1 MAITGQGTQEDPWI
15 VHNYEEIKSAY
26 LKTNGVSKLYI
37 KLENDIDCNDYGDT
51 WEWETISPYTSS
63 CDYTFDLNG
72 RTIKNIMI
80 KSGNTLFNCN
90 SKRDVIHNGKILNV
104 FNNDGKGAISGNGS
118 TLKDIS
124 MSVNGTGLTSYA
136 FDSTFFENCAIY
148 FKSSK
153 LLNHIFYLGN
163 YSAGE
168 THLKNCDVYV
178 DINNLNGIDVASS
191 VNSCIFDNVRIRG
204 KVMGFPC
211 EHRKLWSVPQ
221 RYLFGGNVEAD
232 GCVIEVDTKDTGL
245 TGSINDGVLVGV
257 FQTIRNSII
266 NKEIMSS
273 TYTNTGNYNC
283 TTAQMRDAD
292 YLNSIGF
299 TVVKVGE

>member
-1 MAITGQGTQEDPWI
+1 MAITGTGTQADPWI

-26 LKTNGVSKLYI
+26 LKTNGGSKLYI

-104 FNNDGKGAISGNGS
+104 FNNDGESVINGNGL

-124 MSVNGTGLTSYA
+124 ISVNGNGLTSYG
-136 FDSTFFENCAIY
+136 FYNVFFENCAVY
-148 FKSSK
+148 YKSSK
-153 LLNHIFYLGN
+153 LQSNIICSG
-163 YSAGE
+163 SAFGGVDGVGA
-168 THLKNCDVYV
+168 KNCDFYFDVNNMN
-178 DINNLNGIDVASS
+178 DKNLINSLNGINYDNCRFRGSVSGASNSYYLLDSGKCINSVVEIDTRNMAWGSMASS
-191 VNSCIFDNVRIRG
+191 FMR
-204 KVMGFPC
+204 PC
-211 EHRKLWSVPQ
+211 KLTSTGIINTEISPN
-221 RYLFGGNVEAD
+221 LTGG
-232 GCVIEVDTKDTGL
+232 TSGL
-245 TGSINDGVLVGV
+245 TA
-257 FQTIRNSII
+257 
-266 NKEIMSS
+266 
-273 TYTNTGNYNC
+273 C

>member
-15 VHNYEEIKSAY
+15 VHDYEEVKSAY
-26 LKTNGVSKLYI
+26 KKTNGNSKLYI

-51 WEWETISPYTSS
+51 WEWETITPYTSS

-104 FNNDGKGAISGNGS
+104 FNNAGESVIAGNGL

-124 MSVNGTGLTSYA
+124 MSVSGNGLTSYG
-136 FDSTFFENCAIY
+136 FNNVFFEKCAVYYI
-148 FKSSK
+148 SSK
-153 LLNHIFYLGN
+153 LNANIIYFTGA
-163 YSAGE
+163 YSNVIGV
-168 THLKNCDVYV
+168 KNCDFYFDV
-178 DINNLNGIDVASS
+178 NNMDSKNLTNS
-191 VNSCIFDNVRIRG
+191 VNYVNYDNCRFRGSVSGTSNSNYLLGKGKCINSVVEIDTRNMAWGNMVG
-204 KVMGFPC
+204 SLKKPC
-211 EHRKLWSVPQ
+211 NQTSTGIINTEISPNLD
-221 RYLFGGNVEAD
+221 GG
-232 GCVIEVDTKDTGL
+232 TSGL
-245 TGSINDGVLVGV
+245 AACTSS
-257 FQTIRNSII
+257 QIRN
-266 NKEIMSS
+266 
-273 TYTNTGNYNC
+273 
-283 TTAQMRDAD
+283 AD